1 MVCSCDD
8 MWHTHSKPQ
17 FCAIFNI
24 MRKILTLSCVPD
36 VKKKQKKTRTQS
48 CMYRIISICFI
59 QMGKDYTNILAV
71 VISLWFSR
79 KPSEVRTMFYLKL

>member
-36 VKKKQKKTRTQS
+36 VKKKQKKNQDTKLYVQNNLNLFYS
-48 CMYRIISICFI
+48 NGEGLHQHISSGYPF
-59 QMGKDYTNILAV
+59 V
-71 VISLWFSR
+71 V
-79 KPSEVRTMFYLKL
+79 